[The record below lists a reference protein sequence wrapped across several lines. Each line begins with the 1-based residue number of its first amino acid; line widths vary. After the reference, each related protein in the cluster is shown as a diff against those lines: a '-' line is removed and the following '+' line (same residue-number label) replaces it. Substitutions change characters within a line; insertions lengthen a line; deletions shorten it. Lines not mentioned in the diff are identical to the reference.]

1 MVQFGAWKKLAFA
14 RMRTNTFN
22 NSINGI
28 PGWFMPVWCTL
39 MPLTSFVLIPSVQ
52 GTTPAYMLAFV
63 SAFFVLLSRDY
74 GQPSIQRIRYFK
86 TALLVAG
93 LWLLLLSG
101 SQLGHLVSNRHDF
114 GDMMLIERNDTS
126 VAFRKPLFTQSL
138 YLAACLCIALF
149 FRFFFRADWMRY
161 VLWGGWFLAI
171 YGIYEWIFFLIFKQ
185 PGDFIVNRTYGEE
198 GYSASWSQA
207 IQIGPFDLLR
217 IKSTFG
223 EPSFFSA
230 GVIPYLFLALEYK
243 RKWLSAALLFCILF
257 STSSS
262 AYAALPVGL
271 LLYILF
277 ERRVTAPIAIIV
289 LLFAAALAT
298 LYFAFPETY
307 DAMFSDKLNGTN
319 QDGQIRQ
326 EFEQAFH
333 ETVRTFTP
341 MNRVFGIGFGYSYES
356 VFTAVLV
363 NTGWI
368 GMLVYLYAFLK
379 PAILLRADNGG
390 LALKVGVLTLF
401 FLYYVNVS
409 ELFLP
414 TTWMFLGLA
423 YWRLDQQ
430 RLEKKATA
438 CGTVQAE
445 LAEVL
450 GDVGTSNAEL
460 PCK

>member
-1 MVQFGAWKKLAFA
+1 
-14 RMRTNTFN
+14 MRTNTFN
-22 NSINGI
+22 RSINGV

-39 MPLTSFVLIPSVQ
+39 MPLTSFLLIPSVQ
-52 GTTPAYMLAFV
+52 GTLPAYVLAFV
-63 SAFFVLLSRDY
+63 SAFFVILSRDDR
-74 GQPSIQRIRYFK
+74 QPSIQRIRYFK
-86 TALLVAG
+86 VAIVVAG
-93 LWLLLLSG
+93 LWLLLLCG
-101 SQLGHLVSNRHDF
+101 SQLGHLCSNRHDF
-114 GDMMLIERNDTS
+114 GDMMLIEPNDTS
-126 VAFRKPLFTQSL
+126 VAFRKPLFTQTL

-171 YGIYEWIFFLIFKQ
+171 YGIYEWLFFLIFKQ
-185 PGDFIVNRTYGEE
+185 SGDFIANRTYGDELHT
-198 GYSASWSQA
+198 GSWSQV

-262 AYAALPVGL
+262 AYAALPVAL
-271 LLYILF
+271 LLHILF
-277 ERRVTAPIAIIV
+277 QRRVRAPIAIIV
-289 LLFAAALAT
+289 LLFVGAMVT
-298 LYFAFPETY
+298 LYYAFPGTY
-307 DAMFSDKLNGTN
+307 DAMFTDKLNGAS

-326 EFEQAFH
+326 EIGQALH
-333 ETVRTFTP
+333 DTVRTFTL
-341 MNRVFGIGFGYSYES
+341 MNQVFGIGFGYSYAS
-356 VFTAVLV
+356 VFTAVLI

-401 FLYYVNVS
+401 FLYYINVS

-430 RLEKKATA
+430 RLEKKATEF
-438 CGTVQAE
+438 GTVPVSVA
-445 LAEVL
+445 
-450 GDVGTSNAEL
+450 VG
-460 PCK
+460 